1 MSHRINRR
9 LMTMLSKMK
18 NLILFLK
25 INRLIKAKIKKHMP
39 WISKLTFKNYQNL
52 TLKKLRWMMIKI
64 ITASREISTDT
75 CQWNKILIQKIV
87 NKNKMENSK
96 MFITVFRDKMIA
108 NKRISNTKSIIIFKR
123 KKILINNLL

>member
-1 MSHRINRR
+1 MR
-9 LMTMLSKMK
+9 MLSKMK

-64 ITASREISTDT
+64 ITASREISTDN

-108 NKRISNTKSIIIFKR
+108 NKRISNTK
-123 KKILINNLL
+123 